1 MNRKLAL
8 LLIPIIVL
16 IGCCSVAL
24 VVMSG
29 EPGQNEVYVQNMD
42 LGNKYFKENNFEQA
56 ITYYTKAIEADKT
69 QDEPYMFLAEIYYKQ
84 NNLNKAIHILRSG
97 KKYARSDK
105 LEEMLIRYLEL
116 SPESATEAGA
126 GASSQTNSG
135 NAVLNGTLLNTF
147 SNNTYEDYLKEY
159 TKVSDNYVSGK
170 YTIKYNGLNAEFTY
184 SNEGSVKIIDT
195 GTHKPFNNASPS
207 EIVVS
212 DVDLI
217 FPSLK
222 SGVTMQQLQS
232 AGAISVSNY
241 YDSSLGKDVIKF
253 TYGSCT
259 VIVECNADKQITEE
273 SSYCVVKPVQKY
285 REEKKTV
292 VVSGKIISVTTGQN
306 VANVQITVREG
317 NNAKTTEAVTTATS
331 ADGNYSLTLEPGTY
345 TIEISGEE
353 YNTEYFTVVLNE
365 EQTSVTQDFSISPKL
380 ATGEIRIVLEWGETP
395 RDLDSHLTGTSSQ
408 GTSVHLF
415 YANRVVNGS
424 NGKIAELDIDDTSGY
439 GPETTTLYD
448 IGGTYTY
455 TVNNFSHD
463 AQLSASGATVK
474 VYTAGQSQPRIYNV
488 PSGVGVNWNVF
499 KIQNGQI
506 TDLSPAG

>member
-24 VVMSG
+24 VVISG
-29 EPGQNEVYVQNMD
+29 EPEQNEVYVQNMD
-42 LGNKYFKENNFEQA
+42 LGNKYFKENNLEQA
-56 ITYYTKAIEADKT
+56 ITYYTKAMEADKT

-97 KKYARSDK
+97 KRYARSDK
-105 LEEMLIRYLEL
+105 LEEMLIRYLKL
-116 SPESATEAGA
+116 SPESATEAGTVER
-126 GASSQTNSG
+126 GRTNNG

-147 SNNTYEDYLKEY
+147 SNNTYEDYLREY
-159 TKVSDNYVSGK
+159 TKVSDNYVGGK

-184 SNEGSVKIIDT
+184 SNEGSVKIIDE

-207 EIVVS
+207 EIVIS
-212 DVDLI
+212 DVNLI
-217 FPSLK
+217 FPSLGG
-222 SGVTMQQLQS
+222 GVTTQQLQS

-241 YDSSLGKDVIKF
+241 HDSSLGKDVIKF

-259 VIVECNADKQITEE
+259 VIAECNADKQITEE
-273 SSYCVVKPVQKY
+273 SSYCVVKPEQKY

-317 NNAKTTEAVTTATS
+317 SNAKTTEAVTTAAS
-331 ADGNYSLTLEPGTY
+331 ADGNYSITLEPGTY

-353 YNTEYFTVVLNE
+353 YNTEYFMVVLNG
-365 EQTSVTQDFSISPKL
+365 EQTSITQDFSISPKL
-380 ATGEIRIVLEWGETP
+380 ATGEIRIVLEWGEAP
-395 RDLDSHLTGTSSQ
+395 HDLDSHLTGISSQ

-455 TVNNFSHD
+455 TVNNFSND
-463 AQLSASGATVK
+463 APLSGSGATVK
-474 VYTAGQSQPRIYNV
+474 VYTTGQSQPRIYNV
-488 PSGVGVNWNVF
+488 PSGVGENWNVF

-506 TDLSPAG
+506 TDL